1 MAARVAAAARRSVG
15 VMPPRSTTRWRAT
28 PRRLAARN
36 SRWSLR
42 SVSRIGE
49 RPSASAVVTSSGG
62 GETSDATGFNEGRH
76 VIGPGRLVEVCRQE
90 PTPLIG
96 EQWVNANDVT
106 PLEMVEDH
114 LVLDREERLVW
125 TLAAL
130 HPRLLAD
137 AVDPLVPTGGRVPL
151 SPRPGVA
158 PKPRVDILAA
168 SKARAE
174 ERDLFAGGRGRLQ
187 EGGSPQRDL
196 RPVAL

>member
-1 MAARVAAAARRSVG
+1 MAPRVAAAARRSVG

-106 PLEMVEDH
+106 PLEMAEDH

-137 AVDPLVPTGGRVPL
+137 AVDPLVPTGGRRALLAP
-151 SPRPGVA
+151 PGVVPETGGGIHA
-158 PKPRVDILAA
+158 R
-168 SKARAE
+168 SK
-174 ERDLFAGGRGRLQ
+174 
-187 EGGSPQRDL
+187 L
-196 RPVAL
+196 RPQARDRLESGRAAGH